1 MIWNTF
7 VMSLRELRRN
17 KMRSVLT
24 MLGVIIGVAAVIALV
39 TIGQG
44 ATARITGDIGKLGK
58 NLLIV
63 NQGASRR
70 SGASV
75 PAPPL
80 KVADADAMLSE
91 LSGVEAAAP
100 SASRGALVVYGNS
113 NWRTT
118 IIGSTPDY
126 FHVRDYQVAEGR
138 LFTAAEVAGSSA
150 VCVLG
155 ASVRKELF
163 GPLDPVGKPVRLG
176 RVSCQ
181 VIGVLAAKGQGSI
194 GGDPDDLLVMPLSA
208 YQRRISGNRDVPVIY
223 VSARDGRS
231 TTVIKSQLSAL
242 MRQRRRIELGA
253 EDDFRVRDLAE
264 FVELARS
271 TTGVL
276 TALLGA
282 IAAVSLLVGG
292 IGIMNIMLVS
302 VTERTREIGIRLAI
316 GARGHE
322 VLLQFLVE
330 AIVLSTIGGMLGMA
344 LGLAAS
350 WAVTRALELPFVFL
364 PDVMLGAF
372 VFSAVVG
379 VAFGFLPA
387 RKAARLN
394 PIEALRHE

>member
-1 MIWNTF
+1 MLWNTV

-44 ATARITGDIGKLGK
+44 ATAQITSDISKMGK
-58 NLLIV
+58 NMLIV
-63 NQGASRR
+63 QQGAARR

-75 PAPPL
+75 LAPPL
-80 KVADADAMLSE
+80 ELSDAHAMEVE
-91 LSGVEAAAP
+91 LSGVHASAP
-100 SASRGALVVYGNS
+100 TASTSALVVYGNV

-118 IIGSTPDY
+118 VNGSTPAFFY
-126 FHVRDYQVAEGR
+126 VRDYRLDAGR
-138 LFTAAEVAGSSA
+138 LFTQSEMAGGRAACVIGST
-150 VCVLG
+150 VH
-155 ASVRKELF
+155 KELF
-163 GPLDPVGKPVRLG
+163 AGHDPLGESIRIGK
-176 RVSCQ
+176 VSCQ
-181 VIGVLAAKGQGSI
+181 VIGVLASKGQSTVGS
-194 GGDPDDLLVMPLSA
+194 DQDDVVVMPLTA
-208 YQRRISGNRDVPVIY
+208 FQRRITGEKGVPVIF
-223 VSARDGRS
+223 VSAKDGRS
-231 TTVIKSQLSAL
+231 TTVIKGQIEAL
-242 MRQRRRIELGA
+242 LRQRRRIDYGG
-253 EDDFRVRDLAE
+253 EDNFQVRDLKE
-264 FVELARS
+264 FVDLARS

-316 GARGHE
+316 GARGRE

-330 AIVLSTIGGMLGMA
+330 AIVLSTIGGVIGMA
-344 LGLAAS
+344 LGLVGS
-350 WAVTRALELPFVFL
+350 WAATRGLDFPFVVL
-364 PDVMLGAF
+364 PDVMIGAAL
-372 VFSAVVG
+372 FSALVG

>member
-1 MIWNTF
+1 MLWNTF
-7 VMSLRELRRN
+7 VMSLRELSRN

-44 ATARITGDIGKLGK
+44 ATEQITGDIGKLGK
-58 NLLIV
+58 NMLIV
-63 NQGASRR
+63 QQGAAKRG
-70 SGASV
+70 GASV
-75 PAPPL
+75 LAPPL
-80 KVADADAMLSE
+80 EMDDAEAMMRE
-91 LSGVEAAAP
+91 LSGVDSVAP
-100 SASRGALVVYGNS
+100 SASTSALVVYGNV

-118 IIGSTPDY
+118 INGSTPDY
-126 FHVRDYQVAEGR
+126 FTVRDYRIAAGR
-138 LFTAAEVAGSSA
+138 AFTKSELAGARAA
-150 VCVLG
+150 CVIG
-155 ASVRKELF
+155 ETVRKELF
-163 GPLDPVGKPVRLG
+163 GPIDPIGESVRIG

-181 VIGVLAAKGQGSI
+181 VIGVLASKGQSTVGS
-194 GGDPDDLLVMPLSA
+194 DQDDLVVMPLTA
-208 YQRRISGNRDVPVIY
+208 FQRRISGNRDVPVIF
-223 VSARDGRS
+223 VSAKDGRS
-231 TTVIKSQLSAL
+231 TTVLKGQLEAL
-242 MRQRRRIELGA
+242 MRQRRRIDLGA
-253 EDDFRVRDLAE
+253 DDNFQVRDLKE
-264 FVELARS
+264 FVDLARS

-316 GARGHE
+316 GARGRE

-330 AIVLSTIGGMLGMA
+330 AIVLSTIGGLLGMG
-344 LGLAAS
+344 LGLAGS
-350 WAVTRALELPFVFL
+350 WGATRGLDLPFVIL
-364 PDVMLGAF
+364 PDVMIGAF
-372 VFSAVVG
+372 LFSALVG

>member
-7 VMSLRELRRN
+7 LMSLRELKRN

-39 TIGQG
+39 TIGEG
-44 ATARITGDIGKLGK
+44 ATAKITGDIGKLGK
-58 NLLIV
+58 NMLIV
-63 NQGASRR
+63 SQGASKRGGT
-70 SGASV
+70 SVVAPALEQDDAS
-75 PAPPL
+75 
-80 KVADADAMLSE
+80 AMVDE
-91 LSGVEAAAP
+91 LSGVQASAPAP
-100 SASRGALVVYGNS
+100 STNMLVVFGNV

-118 IIGSTPDY
+118 VTGSTADY
-126 FHVRDYQVAEGR
+126 FYIRDYRLASGR
-138 LFTAAEVAGSSA
+138 LFTSSEVSGGRAA
-150 VCVLG
+150 CVIG
-155 ASVRKELF
+155 ETVRKELF
-163 GPLDPVGKPVRLG
+163 GAADPLGSLVRLG

-181 VIGVLAAKGQGSI
+181 VIGVLASKGNSSVGS
-194 GGDPDDLLVMPLSA
+194 DQDDLVVMPITA
-208 YQRRISGNRDVPVIY
+208 FQRRISGSKDVPVIF
-223 VSARDGRS
+223 VSAKDGRN
-231 TTVIKSQLSAL
+231 TTVLKGQIQAL
-242 MRQRRRIELGA
+242 MRQRRRVEIGA
-253 EDDFRVRDLAE
+253 DDNFDVRDLKE
-264 FVELARS
+264 FVELAQS
-271 TTGVL
+271 ATGVL

-330 AIVLSTIGGMLGMA
+330 AIVLSTIGGVIGIG
-344 LGLAAS
+344 LGLGGS
-350 WAVTRALELPFVFL
+350 WAATKGLMLPFVFL
-364 PDVMLGAF
+364 PDIVAGAF
-372 VFSAVVG
+372 IFSALVG